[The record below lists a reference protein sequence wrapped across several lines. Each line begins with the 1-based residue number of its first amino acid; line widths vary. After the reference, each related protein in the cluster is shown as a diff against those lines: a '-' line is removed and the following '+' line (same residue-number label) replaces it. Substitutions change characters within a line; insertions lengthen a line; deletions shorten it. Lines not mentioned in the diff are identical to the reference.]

1 MKYRKDDFPAME
13 LYAQV
18 VLEFHFMN
26 SKPNERAS
34 SAAAISLDHTISMS
48 SDLAMALKQRQ
59 SSYAKG
65 RKRLHIIHACIR
77 TSQLQRSVPNSPY
90 KTSDHVS
97 RQAHCFELACTQQVG
112 VMSLNASSFAGLECQ
127 EPLQVPH
134 EHFLA
139 VINLSP
145 WNFDKENAEALR
157 YETLLLRSRFTIP
170 IHRKACSYVLSL
182 TCTEH

>member
-1 MKYRKDDFPAME
+1 MKHRKDSLPAME

-18 VLEFHFMN
+18 ILEFHFMN

-34 SAAAISLDHTISMS
+34 SAAAISLEYTIYIS

-65 RKRLHIIHACIR
+65 RKRLHIIHSYIR

-90 KTSDHVS
+90 NTSGHAS
-97 RQAHCFELACTQQVG
+97 RQAQCFELACTQQVG

-139 VINLSP
+139 VINPSRS
-145 WNFDKENAEALR
+145 NFDDENV
-157 YETLLLRSRFTIP
+157 ETL
-170 IHRKACSYVLSL
+170 
-182 TCTEH
+182 